1 MFHNNQVELLDQ
13 ELSLKKVKN
22 KGTSVTYKCKVTVRE
37 QEEIHKLSM
46 AKRKEW

>member
-13 ELSLKKVKN
+13 ELSLENLKN
-22 KGTSVTYKCKVTVRE
+22 KGTLATYKYKVTHQV
-37 QEEIHKLSM
+37 EIRQLSM